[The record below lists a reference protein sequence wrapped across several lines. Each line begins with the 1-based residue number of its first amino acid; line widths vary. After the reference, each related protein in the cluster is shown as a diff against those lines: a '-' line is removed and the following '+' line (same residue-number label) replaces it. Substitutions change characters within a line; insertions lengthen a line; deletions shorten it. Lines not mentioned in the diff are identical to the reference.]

1 MKSDIPKVL
10 HPLLDKPLVLHVIN
24 SLQLSKVN
32 DIIIVVGFKGE
43 MVIEAVGSDVEYV
56 WQREQ
61 LGTGHAVMQA
71 EEALKDFNGSV
82 LIACGDVPQIRP
94 DTFSR
99 MIEEYN
105 SENTKAVVLTM
116 IQENPTG
123 YGRIIDDESGNFS
136 RIVEEKDASPEER
149 QKKEVN
155 SGTYIFEKESLFNG
169 LKSLSTDNAQNEYY
183 LTDVLHNIVSS
194 GYLVKRVVLDNPM
207 EGMGINSKEELQKL
221 EEYLK
226 NKTI

>member
-10 HPLLDKPLVLHVIN
+10 HPLLDKALVLHVIN
-24 SLQLSKVN
+24 SLQLSEVN
-32 DIIIVVGFKGE
+32 DIIIVVGYKGD
-43 MVIEAVGSDVEYV
+43 MVIEVVGSDVEYV

-82 LIACGDVPQIRP
+82 LIACGDVPQVRP

-99 MIEEYN
+99 MIGEYN

-136 RIVEEKDASPEER
+136 RIVEEKDASPQER
-149 QKKEVN
+149 QRKEVN
-155 SGTYIFEKESLFNG
+155 TGTYIFEKESLFNG

-194 GYLVKRVVLDNPM
+194 GYQVKRVILDNPM

-226 NKTI
+226 N